1 MQLQVIQ
8 KKIYEIRGQ
17 KVMLDFDLALLYE
30 VETRV
35 LKQAVRRNLDIFP
48 DDFMFQLTRDE
59 WKLLTSQI
67 VMFEKGQGKGKYPKF
82 LPFAFTEHGVTMLT
96 NVLKSKKA
104 RQISVSIVRA
114 FIALKQFVLNYNG
127 LNEKLKEIETKYN
140 RQFADVYEALKY
152 LMDDKQNKDDWKKQK
167 QIGFKINLKKIKDK

>member
-96 NVLKSKKA
+96 NV
-104 RQISVSIVRA
+104 
-114 FIALKQFVLNYNG
+114 
-127 LNEKLKEIETKYN
+127 
-140 RQFADVYEALKY
+140 
-152 LMDDKQNKDDWKKQK
+152 
-167 QIGFKINLKKIKDK
+167 